1 MRLLA
6 HVLEGGCED
15 ADCELHNMEVAAEE
29 RVASDIHRA
38 AWLAGYEAAIARIRD
53 LLTSGDLVEG
63 DNVLDELLGEARTTA
78 TKGL

>member
-29 RVASDIHRA
+29 QVASDIHRA
-38 AWLAGYEAAIARIRD
+38 AWLAGVEWAINRARTE
-53 LLTSGDLVEG
+53 LPGDLEW
-63 DNVLDELLGEARTTA
+63 DRESALDELLGEARTTA